1 MNALV
6 TEILVYISS
15 FPEHIETQAIFYQ
28 KKTFVEFILS
38 AWSEYKIKPEDNKA

>member
-15 FPEHIETQAIFYQ
+15 FPEHIETQAIF
-28 KKTFVEFILS
+28 LS
-38 AWSEYKIKPEDNKA
+38 DENYKIKLEDDKA